1 MNGCERNITHRSSRT
16 LAAASQSRAQPRG
29 APAAGPDLWQSLP
42 GSCSRAPR
50 SWEDVKTRPCG
61 SKIAAGFQVAWAF
74 QDVSEELNQG
84 TLLRQLRSRIS
95 SQGERWGIAAL
106 PKGRPQT
113 LMERAR
119 IPVPCADRRSER
131 VFCKPG
137 GAQKDVYIPGKG
149 HLQGSLG
156 RNHKAWLW
164 VPEGWK

>member
-1 MNGCERNITHRSSRT
+1 MDERERNITHRSSRT
-16 LAAASQSRAQPRG
+16 LPAGSQSRAPPRG
-29 APAAGPDLWQSLP
+29 APPATPAGPDLWQSLP
-42 GSCSRAPR
+42 GSCSRAPG

-61 SKIAAGFQVAWAF
+61 SKIAAGFQVARAF

-84 TLLRQLRSRIS
+84 TLLRQLQSRIS
-95 SQGERWGIAAL
+95 SQAERWGIAAL
-106 PKGRPQT
+106 PKGRPRT
-113 LMERAR
+113 LVERAR

-156 RNHKAWLW
+156 RTHKAWL
-164 VPEGWK
+164 

>member
-1 MNGCERNITHRSSRT
+1 MSV
-16 LAAASQSRAQPRG
+16 RG
-29 APAAGPDLWQSLP
+29 TSHIAPAGRFQQDLSPELSQEVPPPPASAGPDLWQSLP
-42 GSCSRAPR
+42 GSCSQAPG

-61 SKIAAGFQVAWAF
+61 SKIAAGFQVARAF

-106 PKGRPQT
+106 PKGRPRT
-113 LMERAR
+113 LVERAR

-156 RNHKAWLW
+156 RTHKAWL
-164 VPEGWK
+164 